1 MGQDPLENDT
11 ILAPLAK
18 SQQQNLLA
26 ILIII
31 ILIIIV
37 DRISTVNPVLAQ
49 GQQQQNDDINNRKV
63 LWIDV
68 KDFISSGTAEE
79 ISAAVHSASPA
90 AGGSSPYS
98 AIVLA
103 LDTPG
108 GSLDATFH
116 IIDAIQQA
124 SVPVIGYVYPT
135 GKSAWSA
142 GTILLLATDYAVMA
156 PVTTIGSAQ
165 PVVGTEPVNDTKIV
179 NAVAEKAVSL
189 AELHK
194 RNATQAARFVTHND
208 NLTPEKALKRNVIEA
223 IAANPEQLFS
233 MADGATVITLNG
245 EKVLHTVNA
254 QIINHEL
261 GFRTH
266 LINFLSNPLIATTF
280 MTVGFF
286 VLIYGLTVPGFGVEI
301 AGAVMIILGLIGQGL
316 DTNWGAFAL
325 LAIGVGLVAY
335 ELYNPGFGAIGV
347 GGIVIL
353 AIGAAF
359 MITQPVQPLLVTEQH
374 LRNLATISFVVISPF
389 AGLMALI
396 IYKVWKVKKRKPQ
409 QFVFMSQEGIALD
422 PISGSI
428 TGFVIVGGEYWKAK
442 SRKEEINK
450 GDKVKV
456 VGKEASILVVEGLQ
470 NDDEQRGSQDQ
481 KGKEEE
487 KN

>member
-1 MGQDPLENDT
+1 V
-11 ILAPLAK
+11 IAVVV
-18 SQQQNLLA
+18 
-26 ILIII
+26 III
-31 ILIIIV
+31 VIIIV
-37 DRISTVNPVLAQ
+37 DSTSTVNPALA
-49 GQQQQNDDINNRKV
+49 QQQQPQQNDIVNKRKV
-63 LWIDV
+63 LWVDV

-79 ISAAVHSASPA
+79 ISAAIHSASPT
-90 AGGSSPYS
+90 AGTSSSYS

-108 GSLDATFH
+108 GSLDATFR

-124 SVPVIGYVYPT
+124 SVPVIGYVYPP

-142 GTILLLATDYAVMA
+142 GTIILLAADYAAMA

-194 RNATQAARFVTHND
+194 RNATQAARFITHND
-208 NLTPEKALKRNVIEA
+208 NLTPEKALKSNVIDA
-223 IAANPEQLFS
+223 IAANPEQLLS
-233 MADGATVITLNG
+233 LADGSTVVTFNG
-245 EKVLHTVNA
+245 EKVLHTANA
-254 QIINHEL
+254 QIVNHEL
-261 GFRTH
+261 GLRTQ

-280 MTVGFF
+280 MTIGFF
-286 VLIYGLTVPGFGVEI
+286 VLIYGLTAPGFGIEI
-301 AGAVMIILGLIGQGL
+301 TGAVLIILGLIGQGF
-316 DTNWGAFAL
+316 DINWGAFAL

-353 AIGAAF
+353 AVGTAL
-359 MITQPVQPLLVTEQH
+359 MITQPVRPLLVAELH
-374 LRNLATISFVVISPF
+374 LRNLATISFIILSPF
-389 AGLMALI
+389 AGLMVLI

-409 QFVFMSQEGIALD
+409 QFVFMSTEGIALD
-422 PISGSI
+422 SISRNR

-442 SRKEEINK
+442 SHGDEEINK

-456 VGKEASILVVEGLQ
+456 VGKEASMLVIEGLHY
-470 NDDEQRGSQDQ
+470 DDGQHSS
-481 KGKEEE
+481 